1 MYASYLF
8 RSNQSTFNKDL
19 QPLFNPAPYSFSI
32 WIIIYIAL
40 FIWIIKGFFAK
51 EKIKEM
57 YIKIS
62 LWFIVCM
69 ILNGATVLIPTT
81 FSMITII
88 CALITSI
95 VIYNIVDNFNIAK
108 RYRIPFSLL
117 SGWLSVATIVN
128 ISKFLRNM
136 GIINILGIGEVG
148 WTNIILVVGCV
159 LAIIF
164 TIIRND
170 VVYPLVFIWVYI
182 AIGVQ
187 NKGIAS
193 ILYTSIVMC
202 IVIVI
207 GIIYSK
213 IRKNKQHNI

>member
-159 LAIIF
+159 LAILF

-170 VVYPLVFIWVYI
+170 VVYPLVFIWGYI

-187 NKGIAS
+187 NKGITS
-193 ILYTSIVMC
+193 ILYTSIAMC

>member
-62 LWFIVCM
+62 LWIIVCM

-148 WTNIILVVGCV
+148 WTNIILVVGCM
-159 LAIIF
+159 LAILF

-170 VVYPLVFIWVYI
+170 IVYPLVFIWVYI

-187 NKGIAS
+187 NKCITS
-193 ILYTSIVMC
+193 ILYTSIAMC

>member
-8 RSNQSTFNKDL
+8 RSNQSAFNKDL

-148 WTNIILVVGCV
+148 WTNIILVV
-159 LAIIF
+159 
-164 TIIRND
+164 
-170 VVYPLVFIWVYI
+170 
-182 AIGVQ
+182 
-187 NKGIAS
+187 
-193 ILYTSIVMC
+193 
-202 IVIVI
+202 
-207 GIIYSK
+207 
-213 IRKNKQHNI
+213 

>member
-8 RSNQSTFNKDL
+8 RSNQSAFNKDL

-170 VVYPLVFIWVYI
+170 IVYPLVFIWGYI

-187 NKGIAS
+187 NKGITS
-193 ILYTSIVMC
+193 ILYTSIAMC

-213 IRKNKQHNI
+213 IHKNKQHNI

>member
-8 RSNQSTFNKDL
+8 RSNQSAFNKDL

-170 VVYPLVFIWVYI
+170 VVYPLVFILGYI

-187 NKGIAS
+187 NKGITS
-193 ILYTSIVMC
+193 ILYTSIAMC